1 MRGIYINIAQVER
14 KKRKGKRDPKNSFIR
29 IRYFRSNISWNIF
42 SRGWIEGKVLRKVF
56 ILFIIDKFLSY
67 AFKEF

>member
-14 KKRKGKRDPKNSFIR
+14 KKRKGKRVSKNSF

-42 SRGWIEGKVLRKVF
+42 SRGWIGGKVLRKVF

-67 AFKEF
+67 GFKEF

>member
-42 SRGWIEGKVLRKVF
+42 SRGWIGGKVLRKVF

-67 AFKEF
+67 DFKEF